1 MCSQW
6 KCELILMWRL
16 VHLLCFEYDSDF
28 ITEALTVATA
38 TASLPNSSQLL
49 WLQSWYFEGKSAIA
63 RSSGC
68 TLHWKETCLKT
79 CCVYIFLFIYIYIYI
94 VFLKKKLINCQSVI
108 MRFARKFN
116 RVWWTI
122 PLATIIK
129 PQQTASAQWVI
140 QGMYNI
146 CNHIISMILYV
157 HRT

>member
-16 VHLLCFEYDSDF
+16 VHLLWFGYDSDF

-38 TASLPNSSQLL
+38 TASLPNSSRLL
-49 WLQSWYFEGKSAIA
+49 RLQSWYFEGKSAIA

-79 CCVYIFLFIYIYIYI
+79 CCVYICFYLFI
-94 VFLKKKLINCQSVI
+94 FLYKKKLINFQSVI

-122 PLATIIK
+122 PLATISILNK

-146 CNHIISMILYV
+146 CNYIISIDIIC
-157 HRT
+157 T